1 MKKEDIIIELGSNL
15 VNELLSICFEHQL
28 DLEHLSFNSFL
39 LKTVLENDEN
49 ETNSQIDLVVEQY
62 RHLVKD
68 LGDDFVN
75 SIVEDIKKEMSSGV
89 SISVQVEDK
98 TIHVRSN
105 VSDFDLTFNDYIVNP
120 DWMTTDSY
128 NLDLVNTSDR
138 LKGFIDNDDKA
149 KEAIAMVMFQVLG
162 VLIYLQLPSKEAEI
176 KKTTN
181 LQVQTK
187 GNSKKGKSSNKKKT
201 YIYKTTYR
209 IDDIKVNQE
218 NSNNRTYKRKVEQW
232 VARGHWRTLKDGRT
246 IWIKESV
253 RKSKLPIEFVEANES
268 DTSKHYKISRVD
280 L

>member
-15 VNELLSICFEHQL
+15 VDKLLSICFEHQL
-28 DLEHLSFNSFL
+28 DLEHLAFNDFVISTTL
-39 LKTVLENDEN
+39 DDEND
-49 ETNSQIDLVVEQY
+49 TNHQIDLVVEQY

-68 LGDDFVN
+68 LDDEFVN
-75 SIVEDIKKEMSSGV
+75 SIVEDIKKEMSAGV

-149 KEAIAMVMFQVLG
+149 KKAIAMIIFQVLG
-162 VLIYLQLPSKEAEI
+162 VLIYLQLPNKETKI

-187 GNSKKGKSSNKKKT
+187 GNNKKSKKSNKKKI
-201 YIYKTTYR
+201 YLYKTTYR
-209 IDDIKVNQE
+209 INDIEVNHK

-232 VARGHWRTLKDGRT
+232 VTRGHWRTLQDGRT

-253 RKSKLPIEFVEANES
+253 RKSKLPVENIEDNS
-268 DTSKHYKISRVD
+268 SNTSKHYKISRVD